1 MSRLVFVLLDG
12 LGAATARR
20 CMSCL
25 RALTEAGQ
33 ARFTEL
39 EAELPPLSRP
49 LSARGTRA

>member
-33 ARFTEL
+33 RG
-39 EAELPPLSRP
+39 LSLIHISEP
-49 LSARGTRA
+49 TRH